1 MVEEKKVD
9 VGYGKCA
16 LVAHEGFHVGG
27 AVLEIEAGKKTDMVF
42 HLLGGKLL
50 YLLSGKLKVMVLKD
64 GVVNS
69 INVPAG
75 ASFYIRPGLMYQLEA
90 IDKSLAIEF
99 AQVETFTTDISCV
112 VKGTQ
117 VQKAIDMVQAATAEA
132 KKTEPVA
139 PVAEPEKEPEA
150 PAVVAEPPVTKKRQT
165 RKKKGLN

>member
-1 MVEEKKVD
+1 MVEETKVD

-16 LVAHEGFHVGG
+16 LIAHEGFHVGG
-27 AVLEIEAGKKTDMVF
+27 AVLEIEAGKKTDMIF
-42 HLLGGKLL
+42 HLFGGKLL

-75 ASFYIRPGLMYQLEA
+75 ASFYIRPGLVYQLEA
-90 IDKSLAIEF
+90 IEKALAIEF

-117 VQKAIDMVQAATAEA
+117 TQKAIDMVQSATAEA
-132 KKTEPVA
+132 KKVGPAAPVVAQPAKKPEA
-139 PVAEPEKEPEA
+139 PVA
-150 PAVVAEPPVTKKRQT
+150 VEPPATKKRQT